1 VWLSLVF
8 SFPVHEAQERLYRV
22 LMFISKQC
30 VFGSSK
36 DSSASCFVLAAY
48 LIVTSIHNKQL
59 IFIIVSLSNGLRHP
73 LQTPSRFGERLHIF
87 VYLDFSS

>member
-1 VWLSLVF
+1 M
-8 SFPVHEAQERLYRV
+8 
-22 LMFISKQC
+22 LMFISNQC
-30 VFGSSK
+30 AFDSSK
-36 DSSASCFVLAAY
+36 DSPASGLVLAAY

-73 LQTPSRFGERLHIF
+73 LQTPAQFGKRLHIF